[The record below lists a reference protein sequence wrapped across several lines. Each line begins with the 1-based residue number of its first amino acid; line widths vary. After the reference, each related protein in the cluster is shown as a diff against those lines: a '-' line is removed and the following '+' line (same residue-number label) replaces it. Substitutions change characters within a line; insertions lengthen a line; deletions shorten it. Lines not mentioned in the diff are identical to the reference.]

1 MPGAGAGAAAGL
13 GAAAGPRAMAGLGA
27 AAGLATP
34 RRAAAGPRAAA
45 GLSGGGERRVNG
57 PRGKKAMWAENE
69 EGEEIII
76 FTFYFP
82 NKFSQKHFQIIFDF
96 I

>member
-1 MPGAGAGAAAGL
+1 MGPGGQRLDVGTGVRQRLAAEWAGGACWAE
-13 GAAAGPRAMAGLGA
+13 R
-27 AAGLATP
+27 P
-34 RRAAAGPRAAA
+34 RRAAAGLARLL
-45 GLSGGGERRVNG
+45 GCGEKGERGQR
-57 PRGKKAMWAENE
+57 AECE
-69 EGEEIII
+69 EGEEMII

>member
-1 MPGAGAGAAAGL
+1 MPGAGAGVA
-13 GAAAGPRAMAGLGA
+13 AGLGA

-45 GLSGGGERRVNG
+45 GLSEEGERRVNG

-69 EGEEIII
+69 EEEGIEGN
-76 FTFYFP
+76 FLLFL
-82 NKFSQKHFQIIFDF
+82 
-96 I
+96 

>member
-1 MPGAGAGAAAGL
+1 VRVQAQLL
-13 GAAAGPRAMAGLGA
+13 GWARLSLGCA
-27 AAGLATP
+27 KLG
-34 RRAAAGPRAAA
+34 RVGKR
-45 GLSGGGERRVNG
+45 GGELG
-57 PRGKKAMWAENE
+57 WGWCWATEKKERGQRAECE
-69 EGEEIII
+69 EGEEMII